1 MEEEAG
7 CSSGETA
14 ARMALHGSKMPSLA
28 EEPAVDAPPMPLVGA
43 VLELSPWDYEEEED
57 EEDLADEP
65 LSDDDEDDDEV
76 VYESE
81 DDHDSDGYYD
91 EDEEDALE
99 FWEGEE
105 PGNGGVVEVAAT
117 VLEFL
122 GRLTPFATA
131 QCTVGFMR
139 LAAEEAEEPGQEGG
153 EIVVHYRYT
162 RFWWGQGAD
171 VREVEPKWDQA
182 VRFLVPSPAAAV
194 DEASSL
200 RLAGAWLASRVYPA
214 GFRVQLQALWASL
227 VAVALAVRD
236 VPPRAARLVV
246 TVDAA
251 ILRRRDRTPERMAF
265 MRSFL
270 PELARDADTCTPR
283 RRMDLR
289 LPAPVCCGDDDED
302 QDGTRAAKRGGEE
315 CAICYEAMEGGL
327 VAWPRCSH
335 VFHGKCLE
343 QLLVKMK
350 HCCPLCRSPL
360 KPEVRARLR
369 SYI

>member
-1 MEEEAG
+1 MG
-7 CSSGETA
+7 
-14 ARMALHGSKMPSLA
+14 
-28 EEPAVDAPPMPLVGA
+28 
-43 VLELSPWDYEEEED
+43 
-57 EEDLADEP
+57 
-65 LSDDDEDDDEV
+65 
-76 VYESE
+76 
-81 DDHDSDGYYD
+81 
-91 EDEEDALE
+91 
-99 FWEGEE
+99 
-105 PGNGGVVEVAAT
+105 GGVGEVD
-117 VLEFL
+117 LK
-122 GRLTPFATA
+122 RHRP
-131 QCTVGFMR
+131 
-139 LAAEEAEEPGQEGG
+139 
-153 EIVVHYRYT
+153 
-162 RFWWGQGAD
+162 
-171 VREVEPKWDQA
+171 

-194 DEASSL
+194 DAAGSV
-200 RLAGAWLASRVYPA
+200 RLAGAWLASRVKPA

-265 MRSFL
+265 MRAWL

-283 RRMDLR
+283 RRMDVR
-289 LPAPVCCGDDDED
+289 LPAPVCCGDDEEEH
-302 QDGTRAAKRGGEE
+302 GARPAKRGGED

-327 VAWPRCSH
+327 AAWPRCSH